1 MSLKWRIALGL
12 ALIAALVSMIGAT
25 GAYLTVSRQLKD
37 SVDESLLGRAAT
49 VDSSR
54 FGRHPPDEADGNPIP
69 DGLTTQGLCP
79 PPGAV
84 QPASAAQLIEA
95 DGTVTKCIAGAVAL
109 PVSSADRAIARG
121 AGEARL
127 RTVTVDG
134 THYRVLT
141 IPWRGASAL
150 QSARSLDENES
161 VLGSL
166 RLQLLALS
174 LAGIVA
180 AALLGW
186 AFARRLV
193 RPIEHL
199 RDAAERIARTQDLD
213 APVPETGGGEV
224 GSLAASF
231 STMVDALAVSKR
243 QQQQLVTDA
252 SHELRTPLTSLRTNA
267 ELLDRSGQLDAE
279 QRARAVQGIR
289 LEVNELTDLVS
300 ELVELATD
308 RGDDETPEDVGL
320 RALADEIAERAR
332 RRTGRDIVVVDDGDA
347 GTVFVR
353 PHMAD
358 RALANL
364 VDNAVKYSRSAIEVV
379 ITGCRVE
386 VRDDGPGIAPE
397 DQSHVFDRFYRSATA
412 RTEPGSGLG
421 LAIVKQIIE
430 RHDGTV
436 WAENR
441 RDGGAA
447 VGFELPPAPR
457 TADHAPP
464 RASP

>member
-1 MSLKWRIALGL
+1 MSLRWRIALGL
-12 ALIAALVSMIGAT
+12 ALIAALVCTIGAT
-25 GAYLTVSRQLKD
+25 GAYLTVSRQLGTSID
-37 SVDESLLGRAAT
+37 DSLLGRAA
-49 VDSSR
+49 SFANPR
-54 FGRHPPDEADGNPIP
+54 FGPGERDPNRSVVG
-69 DGLTTQGLCP
+69 GMCP

-84 QPASAAQLIEA
+84 QPAAAAQVIAA
-95 DGTVTKCIAGAVAL
+95 DGSVEVCIQGGVVL
-109 PVSSADRAIARG
+109 PVSDADRAIARHG
-121 AGEARL
+121 GDARL
-127 RTVTVDG
+127 RTVTVKD
-134 THYRVLT
+134 TPYRMLT
-141 IPWRGASAL
+141 VPWRAGGAL
-150 QSARSLDENES
+150 QSARSLAETES
-161 VLGSL
+161 VLASL
-166 RLQLLALS
+166 RLRLFLLS

-308 RGDDETPEDVGL
+308 RGDDETPEGVGL
-320 RALADEIAERAR
+320 RALADDIADRAR
-332 RRTGRDIVVVDDGDA
+332 RRTGRDILVVDDGHA

-353 PHMAD
+353 PHMAE

-364 VDNAVKYSRSAIEVV
+364 VDNAAKYSRGSIEIV
-379 ITGCRVE
+379 IIGCRVE

-397 DQSHVFDRFYRSATA
+397 DQPHVFDRFYRSATA

-421 LAIVKQIIE
+421 LAIVKQIVE

-436 WAENR
+436 WADNR
-441 RDGGAA
+441 AEGGAV
-447 VGFELPPAPR
+447 VGFELPPAPSA
-457 TADHAPP
+457 ADRVPP
-464 RASP
+464 RASS

>member
-1 MSLKWRIALGL
+1 
-12 ALIAALVSMIGAT
+12 
-25 GAYLTVSRQLKD
+25 
-37 SVDESLLGRAAT
+37 
-49 VDSSR
+49 
-54 FGRHPPDEADGNPIP
+54 
-69 DGLTTQGLCP
+69 
-79 PPGAV
+79 V
-84 QPASAAQLIEA
+84 QPAVAAQVIAA
-95 DGTVTKCIAGAVAL
+95 DGSIEVCIRGGIDL
-109 PVSSADRAIARG
+109 PVSDIDRDIARHG
-121 AGEARL
+121 GEARL
-127 RTVTVDG
+127 RTVTVKG
-134 THYRVLT
+134 THYRILT
-141 IPWRGASAL
+141 IPWRAGGAL
-150 QSARSLDENES
+150 QSARSLAETES
-161 VLGSL
+161 VLASL
-166 RLQLLALS
+166 RLRLFLLS

-308 RGDDETPEDVGL
+308 RGDDETPEGVGL
-320 RALADEIAERAR
+320 RALADDIADRAR
-332 RRTGRDIVVVDDGDA
+332 RRTGRDITVVGDGHA

-353 PHMAD
+353 PHMAE
-358 RALANL
+358 RALTNL
-364 VDNAVKYSRSAIEVV
+364 VDNAAKYSRGAIEIV

-397 DQSHVFDRFYRSATA
+397 DQPHVFDRFYRSATA

-430 RHDGTV
+430 RHNGTV
-436 WAENR
+436 WAET
-441 RDGGAA
+441 RDEGGAV
-447 VGFELPPAPR
+447 VGFELPPAPSP
-457 TADHAPP
+457 ADHAPP
-464 RASP
+464 SASP

>member
-1 MSLKWRIALGL
+1 VSLRWRIALGL
-12 ALIAALVSMIGAT
+12 ALIAALVCAIGAT
-25 GAYLTVSRQLKD
+25 GAYLTVSRQLGD
-37 SVDESLLGRAAT
+37 SIDESLLGRAASFT
-49 VDSSR
+49 SPR
-54 FGRHPPDEADGNPIP
+54 FGPGEQPGQV
-69 DGLTTQGLCP
+69 TQGRFPIQTICP

-84 QPASAAQLIEA
+84 QPAAAAQVIGA
-95 DGTVTKCIAGAVAL
+95 DGTVEVCIEGAVDL
-109 PVSSADRAIARG
+109 PVNNHDRTIARVG
-121 AGEARL
+121 GEAQL
-127 RTVTVDG
+127 RTVSVDG
-134 THYRVLT
+134 THYRILT
-141 IPWRGASAL
+141 IPWRAGGAL
-150 QSARSLDENES
+150 QSARSLAETES
-161 VLGSL
+161 VLSSL
-166 RLQLLALS
+166 RLRLFLLS
-174 LAGIVA
+174 LAGILA

-224 GSLAASF
+224 GSLAESF

-267 ELLDRSGQLDAE
+267 ELLDRAGQLDAE

-308 RGDDETPEDVGL
+308 RGDDEVPEAIAL
-320 RALADEIAERAR
+320 RPLADDVAERAR
-332 RRTGRDIVVVDDGDA
+332 RRTGREVTVVDDGHA
-347 GTVFVR
+347 GTAIVR

-364 VDNAVKYSRSAIEVV
+364 VDNAAKYSRGPIEIAIS
-379 ITGCRVE
+379 GCRVE
-386 VRDDGPGIAPE
+386 IRDDGPGFAPE
-397 DQSHVFDRFYRSATA
+397 DQPHVFDRFYRSATA

-421 LAIVKQIIE
+421 LAIVKQIVE
-430 RHDGTV
+430 RHGGTV
-436 WAENR
+436 WATNR
-441 RDGGAA
+441 ADGGAA
-447 VGFELPPAPR
+447 VGFELPASSS
-457 TADHAPP
+457 
-464 RASP
+464 ASPERE

>member
-1 MSLKWRIALGL
+1 MSLRWRIALGL
-12 ALIAALVSMIGAT
+12 AVIAALVCAIAVT
-25 GAYLTVSRQLKD
+25 GAYVTVSRQLNN
-37 SVDESLLGRAAT
+37 SIDESLLGRAASFS
-49 VDSSR
+49 DSAR
-54 FGRHPPDEADGNPIP
+54 FRPNPTDPGPDRILEAI
-69 DGLTTQGLCP
+69 CP
-79 PPGAV
+79 PPGAL
-84 QPASAAQLIEA
+84 QPASAAQVIAA
-95 DGTVTKCIAGAVAL
+95 DGTVEVCIDGGIDL
-109 PVSSADRAIARG
+109 PVDAADRAIARHG
-121 AGEARL
+121 GKAKL
-127 RTVTVDG
+127 RTVSVDG
-134 THYRVLT
+134 TSYRLLT
-141 IPWRGASAL
+141 IPWRAGGAL
-150 QSARSLDENES
+150 QSARSLDETEA
-161 VLGSL
+161 VLSSL
-166 RLQLLALS
+166 RLRLLLLS

-186 AFARRLV
+186 AFARRIV

-267 ELLDRSGQLDAE
+267 ELLDRADQLDGE
-279 QRARAVQGIR
+279 QRARAVHGIR

-308 RGDDETPEDVGL
+308 RGDDETPEPVAL
-320 RALADEIAERAR
+320 RALADDVAERAR
-332 RRTGRDIVVVDDGDA
+332 RRTGREITVVDDGQA

-353 PHMAD
+353 RNMAD

-364 VDNAVKYSRSAIEVV
+364 VDNAAKYSRGAIEVV
-379 ITGCRVE
+379 VTGRRVE

-397 DQSHVFDRFYRSATA
+397 DQPHVFDRFYRSATA

-421 LAIVKQIIE
+421 LAIVRQIVE

-436 WAENR
+436 WATNR
-441 RDGGAA
+441 AEGGAA
-447 VGFELPPAPR
+447 VGFELPAVSDVADIARPR
-457 TADHAPP
+457 P
-464 RASP
+464 SP

>member
-1 MSLKWRIALGL
+1 MQPA
-12 ALIAALVSMIGAT
+12 AAAQVIAADG
-25 GAYLTVSRQLKD
+25 
-37 SVDESLLGRAAT
+37 SVE
-49 VDSSR
+49 VCI
-54 FGRHPPDEADGNPIP
+54 E
-69 DGLTTQGLCP
+69 
-79 PPGAV
+79 GAV
-84 QPASAAQLIEA
+84 
-95 DGTVTKCIAGAVAL
+95 DL
-109 PVSSADRAIARG
+109 PVSDADRAIARHG
-121 AGEARL
+121 GDALL

-134 THYRVLT
+134 TRYRILT
-141 IPWRGASAL
+141 IPWRAGGAL
-150 QSARSLDENES
+150 QSARSLAETES
-161 VLGSL
+161 VLASL
-166 RLQLLALS
+166 RLRLFLLS

-279 QRARAVQGIR
+279 QRSRAVQGIR

-308 RGDDETPEDVGL
+308 RGDDETPDGVGL
-320 RALADEIAERAR
+320 RALADDVAERAR
-332 RRTGRDIVVVDDGDA
+332 RRTGRDILVVDDGHA

-353 PHMAD
+353 PHMAE

-364 VDNAVKYSRSAIEVV
+364 VDNAVKYSRGPDRDRHHRVPRRGTRRR
-379 ITGCRVE
+379 TGDRAG
-386 VRDDGPGIAPE
+386 GPGARLRSLLPIR
-397 DQSHVFDRFYRSATA
+397 DRSDRTRLRSRPRDRQA
-412 RTEPGSGLG
+412 
-421 LAIVKQIIE
+421 
-430 RHDGTV
+430 D
-436 WAENR
+436 R
-441 RDGGAA
+441 R
-447 VGFELPPAPR
+447 APR
-457 TADHAPP
+457 RHRVGREP
-464 RASP
+464 